1 MGDLVLIPSL
11 GRSLGGGKGYPQIR
25 VINDMIKLKR
35 KNKSIEQALVISLV
49 ILYYLFLK
57 NAKTQIIYFAVLK
70 YGTQTI

>member
-1 MGDLVLIPSL
+1 MMRP
-11 GRSLGGGKGYPQIR
+11 
-25 VINDMIKLKR
+25 KR

-70 YGTQTI
+70 YRNTDDTNMLLLTLNPRSLEYCSLLG

>member
-1 MGDLVLIPSL
+1 
-11 GRSLGGGKGYPQIR
+11 
-25 VINDMIKLKR
+25 MIKLKR

>member
-1 MGDLVLIPSL
+1 M
-11 GRSLGGGKGYPQIR
+11 
-25 VINDMIKLKR
+25 MKLKR

-70 YGTQTI
+70 YRNTDDINMLLLTLNPRSLEYCSVLV